1 MLTDLNYLAILT
13 SGALYWTLGGVWYA
27 AVFARTYQAGLNFSE
42 EEKIQSQKNFP
53 KALAAH
59 LVGGLI
65 SALVIA
71 MFTRASDTTSSF
83 GGLMCGFWPWL
94 GFAFTIQTNLRML
107 ERRPTSLYVLDGG
120 FYLIAFSLMGGILAV
135 WR

>member
-13 SGALYWTLGGVWYA
+13 SGALYWILGGVWYA
-27 AVFARTYQAGLNFSE
+27 AVFAKAYQAGLSFSE
-42 EEKIQSQKNFP
+42 DQKKQSQKDFP
-53 KALAAH
+53 KALALH
-59 LVGGLI
+59 FIGGLI

-71 MFTRASDTTSSF
+71 TLTRAFNATSFFS
-83 GGLMCGFWPWL
+83 GLVCGFWPWF
-94 GFAFTIQTNLRML
+94 GFAFTIQTNLKMF

-120 FYLIAFSLMGGILAV
+120 FYLIAFSFMGGILAV